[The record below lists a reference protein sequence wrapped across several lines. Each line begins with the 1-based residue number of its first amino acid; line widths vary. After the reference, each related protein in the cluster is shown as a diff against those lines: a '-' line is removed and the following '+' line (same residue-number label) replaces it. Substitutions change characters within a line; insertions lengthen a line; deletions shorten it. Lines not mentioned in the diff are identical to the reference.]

1 MGVTT
6 MALDWLTVAAGILVR
21 SCDAAVE
28 FSMTLLVGLVVAGIM
43 RSMLGTVGIRA
54 LFAGAGIRGLA
65 RAWAVGMV
73 LPVCSLGV
81 IPIARELLRARVPSG
96 TVLAFILAAPH
107 INPISLLYGLTLSS
121 PMVIVCYGL
130 ASLGLAIG
138 GGALWERFFNRDHYG
153 GDALPP
159 AEPSPPPGAGRLLAV
174 ALVAARGSVGLVA
187 ALALASALFNGLV
200 AGLLPHGILGMTMRH
215 DDWRSP
221 ALMAAVA
228 TPFYTGPLQGMMRIG
243 LIFEHGN
250 SSGAG
255 FVLFELGIGVNLAL
269 LAWLAIRLGAARL
282 AAWLAIL
289 LAAVVASGYAM
300 EQPLYFAHE
309 EASHTHAFDDWTNPF
324 VPGDR
329 PGLAA
334 ILGKVA
340 AKCGAMEAV
349 SLVAL
354 AVLSAVGIVARITD
368 PREAAEA
375 WLAMPARRPSGM
387 LSADVPPRV
396 LGVVAMAVLVAFSIV
411 SLYTYYPPHSE
422 VLEEMV
428 MVKTEALSAVMA
440 GNKQEAVRQLEAL
453 DLLTRKL
460 QVGIFIRTGR
470 NDPETARMADEFR
483 ERVEEMR
490 DLLIAGDNLGARE
503 MISRVDSASRSLRT
517 GLHHPAADSKTGK

>member
-1 MGVTT
+1 
-6 MALDWLTVAAGILVR
+6 MAFDSLTVAAGIVVR

-28 FSMTLLVGLVVAGIM
+28 FSMTLLAGLVVAGIM
-43 RSMLGTVGIRA
+43 RSMLGAEGIRG
-54 LFAGAGIRGLA
+54 LFAGAGIRGLV

-81 IPIARELLRARVPSG
+81 IPIARELLRARVPTG

-121 PMVIVCYGL
+121 PMVIVCYAL

-138 GGALWERFFNRDHYG
+138 GGSLWERIFDREHAGN
-153 GDALPP
+153 DAAPP
-159 AEPSPPPGAGRLLAV
+159 EDPAPPPGAGRLLAV
-174 ALVAARGSVGLVA
+174 ALVAARGAVGLPA
-187 ALALASALFNGLV
+187 SLALASALFNGLV

-221 ALMAAVA
+221 ALMAAMA

-269 LAWLAIRLGAARL
+269 LAWLAVRLGPARL
-282 AAWLAIL
+282 CAWLGIL

-309 EASHTHAFDDWTNPF
+309 EASHTHAFDDWTSPF
-324 VPGDR
+324 VHGDR
-329 PGLAA
+329 PGLTA
-334 ILGKVA
+334 IFSKVS
-340 AKCGAMEAV
+340 AKCGALEAV
-349 SLVAL
+349 SIVAL
-354 AVLSAVGIVARITD
+354 AVLAAVGIVVRIID
-368 PREAAEA
+368 PREATEA
-375 WLAMPARRPSGM
+375 WLAMPARRPSGL

-396 LGVVAMAVLVAFSIV
+396 LGVVAMAVLVVFSIV
-411 SLYTYYPPHSE
+411 SLYTFYPPHPE
-422 VLEEMV
+422 VLEEMT

-460 QVGIFIRTGR
+460 QVGIFLRTGR
-470 NDPETARMADEFR
+470 NDPETTRMADELR

-490 DLLIAGDNLGARE
+490 DLLIAGDSLGARG

-517 GLHHPAADSKTGK
+517 GLSKPVADSEPGK